1 MQIPFLSF
9 LAFASFES
17 WWPHNHAYVQFM
29 NRIKRSKEVFT
40 FKNISLNLITQSFE
54 LFQLITPTPICCYSC
69 RSKLMCWIIKKVWN
83 LSFFL
88 CARAPIYIAIL
99 LFLGL
104 RSFIYIYIYSML
116 KSKFFIYFLLCM
128 YTFWVRLLSS
138 HDIRLVAFMIHAW
151 KWTRVIIVVS
161 SVHWRYLRVPLHDIY
176 YSERLFERE
185 KKKKRGCSDWVLC
198 HA

>member
-69 RSKLMCWIIKKVWN
+69 RSKLMCWIIKKVCN

-88 CARAPIYIAIL
+88 CAEIQVLYIFLAMHVYIL
-99 LFLGL
+99 GATSVQCYMILDLL
-104 RSFIYIYIYSML
+104 RLWYML
-116 KSKFFIYFLLCM
+116 ESGHG
-128 YTFWVRLLSS
+128 S
-138 HDIRLVAFMIHAW
+138 
-151 KWTRVIIVVS
+151 
-161 SVHWRYLRVPLHDIY
+161 
-176 YSERLFERE
+176 
-185 KKKKRGCSDWVLC
+185 
-198 HA
+198 